1 MSCPMSLG
9 YIDRKYKCGT
19 FSMCRPTVNITAK
32 MSSDRQ
38 IIGLFSVTELN
49 GETLGIAFF
58 AHVQDPSG
66 QKQ

>member
-1 MSCPMSLG
+1 
-9 YIDRKYKCGT
+9 
-19 FSMCRPTVNITAK
+19 

-66 QKQ
+66 QKQWQMLMDWRNILSSEHL